1 VSYVSLTGYDRSKL
15 SADVGRGLME
25 KRCIKCHTLERIF
38 LAVKTE
44 DQWTKCVNEMA
55 VRDPSILPPEAAQI
69 IYYLSSGR
77 AVESS
82 PQAMMLA
89 GLARTDQKCG
99 RCHLLEKVYAKK
111 RPKAEWAKLVDGY
124 AKAEPV
130 WISHEDA
137 RIITE
142 YLGAAHSEE
151 AQIVAVA
158 STTPPK
164 ALTFEDTFTETCNSC
179 HSSERILKKAEAL
192 GADRERWKPIVLA
205 MQKKGADV
213 ADDEVDRYVDYLSK
227 LKK

>member
-1 VSYVSLTGYDRSKL
+1 
-15 SADVGRGLME
+15 ME

-44 DQWTKCVNEMA
+44 EQWTKCVNEMA
-55 VRDPSILPPEAAQI
+55 VRDPSILPQDAAQI

-111 RPKAEWAKLVDGY
+111 RPKAEWAKLVEGY

-130 WISHEDA
+130 WITHEDA
-137 RIITE
+137 KIIIE
-142 YLGAAHSEE
+142 YLSAAHSEE
-151 AQIVAVA
+151 PQVVAAVA
-158 STTPPK
+158 TTTLPK
-164 ALTFEDTFTETCNSC
+164 ATTFEETFTETCNSC
-179 HSSERILKKAEAL
+179 HSSERILKKAEVL
-192 GADRERWKPIVLA
+192 GADKTRWRPIVLA
-205 MQKKGADV
+205 MQEKGADV
-213 ADDEVDRYVDYLSK
+213 EDDEVDKYVDYLSK